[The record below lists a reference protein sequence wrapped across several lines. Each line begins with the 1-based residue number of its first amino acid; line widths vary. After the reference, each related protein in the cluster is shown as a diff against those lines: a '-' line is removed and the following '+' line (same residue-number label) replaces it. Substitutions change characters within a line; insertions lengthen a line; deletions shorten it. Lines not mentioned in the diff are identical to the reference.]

1 MKLINHNVVK
11 IDTYRD
17 INDTFELF
25 LIIAFEYSNALNFI
39 ILNWNP
45 QQHNI

>member
-1 MKLINHNVVK
+1 MWYVEKYIAKKRLINHNVVK

-25 LIIAFEYSNALNFI
+25 SSLVGLNI
-39 ILNWNP
+39 QIVLPN
-45 QQHNI
+45 